1 MATKRSKVKETIKA
15 WLVNGE
21 VKPHQKI
28 KSEHELADFFQVSR
42 HTIRQAIGDLVHEGW
57 LYREQGR
64 GTFYNGFP
72 EKKSNKMIGIITTY
86 ISDYIFPSIIRGAES
101 YLNTKGYSILL
112 ASTNNRPED
121 EKECLQMMLDKHV
134 DGLILE
140 PTKTALYNE
149 NLDYY
154 LTLEQKRIPYI
165 MINAYY
171 PNLQPPSLTMDDE
184 LGGYLAAKHL
194 IELGHRRIAGLFK
207 TDDLQGINRMKGFF
221 RAHREAA
228 LSVHPGMIVSYVT
241 EEKEEKPRAAFQRLM
256 RSEDRPTAVFCY
268 NDEIALA
275 ILDVIRGM
283 GLKVPRDISVVGY
296 DDSHLAEASEVKL
309 TTVKH
314 PKTQMGEMAAKLL
327 IEAVEKRNQGHIIES
342 VVFQPEL
349 IVRSSTGKW
358 EDDG

>member
-1 MATKRSKVKETIKA
+1 
-15 WLVNGE
+15 
-21 VKPHQKI
+21 
-28 KSEHELADFFQVSR
+28 
-42 HTIRQAIGDLVHEGW
+42 
-57 LYREQGR
+57 
-64 GTFYNGFP
+64 
-72 EKKSNKMIGIITTY
+72 
-86 ISDYIFPSIIRGAES
+86 
-101 YLNTKGYSILL
+101 
-112 ASTNNRPED
+112 
-121 EKECLQMMLDKHV
+121 MMLDKHV

-275 ILDVIRGM
+275 ILDVIREM

>member
-28 KSEHELADFFQVSR
+28 KSEHELADLFQVSR
-42 HTIRQAIGDLVHEGW
+42 HTIRQAIGDLVYEGW

-72 EKKSNKMIGIITTY
+72 GKRSNKIIGIITTY

-101 YLNTKGYSILL
+101 YLNTKGYGILL

-121 EKECLQMMLDKHV
+121 EKECLQMMLDKQV

-171 PNLQPPSLTMDDE
+171 PNLQPPSVTMDDE
-184 LGGYLAAKHL
+184 LGGYLAGRHL

-207 TDDLQGINRMKGFF
+207 TDDLQGIKRMKGFF
-221 RAHREAA
+221 RAHREAG
-228 LSVHPGMIVSYVT
+228 LPVQPGMVISYGT
-241 EEKEEKPRAAFQRLM
+241 EEKEEKPRMAFARLM
-256 RSEDRPTAVFCY
+256 RERDRPSAVFCY
-268 NDEIALA
+268 NDEIALS
-275 ILDVIRGM
+275 ILDVIRELA
-283 GLKVPRDISVVGY
+283 LKVPQDISVVGY
-296 DDSHLAEASEVKL
+296 DDSLLAEASEVKL
-309 TTVKH
+309 TTIKH
-314 PKTQMGEMAAKLL
+314 PKMQMGEMAAKLL
-327 IEAVEKRNQGHIIES
+327 IEAVEKGDRGHAIES
-342 VVFQPEL
+342 FVFQPEL
-349 IVRSSTGKW
+349 VVRSSTGKW
-358 EDDG
+358 GSTK